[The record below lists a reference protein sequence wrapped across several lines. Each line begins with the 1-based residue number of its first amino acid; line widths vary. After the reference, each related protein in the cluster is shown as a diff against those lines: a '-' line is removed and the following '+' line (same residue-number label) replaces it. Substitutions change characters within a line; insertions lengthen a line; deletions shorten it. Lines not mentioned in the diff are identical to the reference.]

1 MRIAPV
7 AFILPA
13 ALGPALSAFA
23 AEYLTIPAAQ
33 KTLFPEADR
42 FVEAMLHLTD
52 AQRSAIRK
60 LSGVRQREAVQK
72 VWRAQ
77 KQDRLLGWFIVDDVV
92 GKHEFITYAAGIA
105 PPGTLLGIEVLVYRE
120 TYGGEVRGTAWRR
133 QFKGKTLADPFEL
146 DQDISNIP
154 GATLS
159 SRNLM
164 NGAKRLLAVAQ
175 IALQPG

>member
-7 AFILPA
+7 AIILPA
-13 ALGPALSAFA
+13 ALVPATPVFA

-33 KTLFPEADR
+33 QALFPEADR
-42 FVEAMLHLTD
+42 FVDATLHLSD

-60 LSGVRQREAVQK
+60 LSGVRQRETEQK
-72 VWRAQ
+72 VWRAE
-77 KQDRLLGWFIVDDVV
+77 KQGRLLGWFIVDEVV
-92 GKHEFITYAAGIA
+92 GKHEFITYAAGIT

-120 TYGGEVRGTAWRR
+120 TYGGEVRGAAWRK
-133 QFKGKTLADPFEL
+133 QFQGKTLADPFKL
-146 DQDISNIP
+146 DQDISNIT

-164 NGAKRLLAVAQ
+164 NGAKRLLALAQ
-175 IALQPG
+175 VALQPG